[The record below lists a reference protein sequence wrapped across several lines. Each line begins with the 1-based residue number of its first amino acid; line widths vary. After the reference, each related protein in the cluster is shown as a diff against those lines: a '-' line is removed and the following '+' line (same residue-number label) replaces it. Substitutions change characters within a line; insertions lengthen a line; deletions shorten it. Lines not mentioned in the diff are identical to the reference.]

1 MLEDTQHRP
10 WPLPAG
16 RWFMFM
22 RWVHLAFLHWRV
34 PPAVLRPLVPDSLEL
49 DTFGGSAWLGIVPF
63 RMEATRRRAAPR
75 VPTAVDFPEVNVRTY
90 VRGAGRSGVWFLSL
104 DAASRLA
111 VWGART
117 RFNLPYYH
125 ASMRVSEHHGEIG
138 YTSRR
143 KDRRRGAELDMEYCP
158 AGDVYRAEPGSLD
171 HWLTERYC
179 LFGQRKNGRVYYM
192 DVHHAPWPVQ
202 PGRAVISSSTLAR
215 AAGLDLPETQ
225 PELVHYSSSL
235 DVWAWTPVVI

>member
-1 MLEDTQHRP
+1 MLEETQHRP
-10 WPLPAG
+10 WPLPTG

-22 RWVHLAFLHWRV
+22 RWTQLAFLHWSV
-34 PPAVLRPLVPDSLEL
+34 PAAILRPLVPSGLEL
-49 DTFGGSAWLGIVPF
+49 DTFDSSCWVGIVPF
-63 RMEATRRRAAPR
+63 RMEGTRHRSAPGI
-75 VPTAVDFPEVNVRTY
+75 PTATNFPEVNLRTY

-111 VWGART
+111 VWGARI

-125 ASMRVSEHHGEIG
+125 ASMDVTAAQSDVV
-138 YTSRR
+138 YASRR
-143 KDRRRGAELDMEYCP
+143 MSGGGPAELRIKYGP
-158 AGDVYRAEPGSLD
+158 AGDAYRTEPGNLD

-179 LFGQRKNGRVYYM
+179 LFGQRRNGAVYYM

-202 PGRAVISSSTLAR
+202 PGRAVVESSTLAN
-215 AAGLDLPETQ
+215 AACLDLPETR

-235 DVWAWTPVVI
+235 DVWAWPPVFL